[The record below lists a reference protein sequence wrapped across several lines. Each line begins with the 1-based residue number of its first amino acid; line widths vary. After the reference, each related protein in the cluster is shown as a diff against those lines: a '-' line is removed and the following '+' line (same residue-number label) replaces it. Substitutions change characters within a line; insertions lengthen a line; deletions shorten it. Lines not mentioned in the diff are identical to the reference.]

1 MCDSGAVSDALST
14 VCILMGRED
23 AMKVLKKYNAEAI
36 MIDEDKQVYITDG
49 LVDKFT
55 IKDNNY
61 KVVE

>member
-1 MCDSGAVSDALST
+1 
-14 VCILMGRED
+14 
-23 AMKVLKKYNAEAI
+23 

>member
-1 MCDSGAVSDALST
+1 
-14 VCILMGRED
+14 MGRED